1 MSAISV
7 KNLNYFYPNV
17 DTRSLID
24 IELNIEKGEFVLIC
38 GSTGA
43 GKTTLCRT
51 LLGLIPHFFGGIME
65 GEVNIL
71 GVSTRETTPSKLAAR
86 VGMVFQ
92 NPEDQLVK
100 MRVEDEI
107 AFGPENLGLPH
118 NEIKSRVNEAL
129 KLLNISDL
137 RTRSPHE
144 LSSGQQQKV
153 AISSILAMNPE
164 ILILDEPTSQLDPL
178 SAVEIINF
186 VKKLNVER
194 GITVIIAEHRLE
206 NVARFADKMV
216 VLNNGRIF
224 SIGPTRKI
232 MSDERLPEIGVSL
245 PKIVQLTNSLKEK
258 GIHLETLPLTIN
270 EAVELFRRMVR

>member
-1 MSAISV
+1 
-7 KNLNYFYPNV
+7 
-17 DTRSLID
+17 
-24 IELNIEKGEFVLIC
+24 
-38 GSTGA
+38 
-43 GKTTLCRT
+43 
-51 LLGLIPHFFGGIME
+51 
-65 GEVNIL
+65 
-71 GVSTRETTPSKLAAR
+71 
-86 VGMVFQ
+86 MVFQ

-100 MRVEDEI
+100 MRVEDEV

-118 NEIKSRVNEAL
+118 DEIRSRVNEAL

-137 RTRSPHE
+137 RARSPHE

-206 NVARFADKMV
+206 NVARFADRMV
-216 VLNNGRIF
+216 VLNNGKIF
-224 SIGPTRKI
+224 SIGPPRKI
-232 MSDERLPEIGVSL
+232 MSDERLPGIGVSL
-245 PKIVQLTNSLKEK
+245 PKIVQLANSLKEK

-270 EAVELFRRMVR
+270 EAVEFFRRIIR